1 MAQKADSWISL
12 PLNPGY
18 ACLSVISRPIEFQH
32 MIIIRA
38 ANDQDACLLPDIERS
53 SGEIFRQSPGLEW
66 IADDAVQSQE
76 QHRALIADGIALVA
90 EAQGAGIAAFLNG
103 EVAPDALHI
112 WQIAVHRDQQRHGI
126 GRKLIEAA
134 QQFAIDHG
142 IKALTLTTFR
152 NVPWNEPYYR
162 RLGFVTLDSVELDP
176 RLEAI
181 LRSEEQAGMPIAQRC
196 AMRKSF

>member
-1 MAQKADSWISL
+1 
-12 PLNPGY
+12 
-18 ACLSVISRPIEFQH
+18 

-38 ANDQDACLLPDIERS
+38 ANDQDTPLLPDIERS

-66 IADDAVQSQE
+66 IADDTVQSQE

-90 EAQGAGIAAFLNG
+90 EVQGAGLAAFLNG

-112 WQIAVHRDQQRHGI
+112 WQITVHRDQQRQGI
-126 GRKLIEAA
+126 GRTLIEAA
-134 QQFAIDHG
+134 QQLAIDRG
-142 IKALTLTTFR
+142 ITALTLTTFR

-162 RLGFVTLDSVELDP
+162 RLGFVTLDSVELNP

-181 LRSEEQAGMPIAQRC
+181 LRSEGQAGMPIAQRC
-196 AMRKSF
+196 AMRKSL

>member
-1 MAQKADSWISL
+1 
-12 PLNPGY
+12 
-18 ACLSVISRPIEFQH
+18 

-38 ANDQDACLLPDIERS
+38 ANDQDAFLLPDIERS

-90 EAQGAGIAAFLNG
+90 EVQGAGIAAFLNG

-112 WQIAVHRDQQRHGI
+112 WQIAVHRDRQRHGI
-126 GRKLIEAA
+126 GRTLIEAA
-134 QQFAIDHG
+134 QRFAIDHG
-142 IKALTLTTFR
+142 TGALTLTTFR

-162 RLGFVTLDSVELDP
+162 RLGFVALDSTEINP
-176 RLEAI
+176 RLAAI
-181 LRSEEQAGMPIAQRC
+181 LHSEGQAGMPVAQRC
-196 AMRKSF
+196 AMRKYL